1 VNRSLAVPAAVHRA
15 RGQSRPRALA
25 ARLLSYLTN
34 HVVNHLPWYVVRHA
48 WYRRVMGI
56 SLGAGA
62 SIQLG
67 CHLWS
72 YGPGQVRRSGV
83 SIGART
89 LVNRGCCLDARAGLS
104 IGDDVS
110 IAPEVAILTTQ
121 HDMEHPDFA
130 LQSRPV
136 RIDDHVWIGMRAM
149 VLPGVHVGRGAV
161 VAAGAVVTRD
171 VPPLAVVGG
180 VPARPIGRRSL
191 EPDYRLSA
199 LRPFLE

>member
-1 VNRSLAVPAAVHRA
+1 MNRSLAVPAAAHRA
-15 RGQSRPRALA
+15 RGQSRSRAVA

-34 HVVNHLPWYVVRHA
+34 HVVNRLPWYVVRHA
-48 WYRRVMGI
+48 WYRRVMGV
-56 SLGAGA
+56 SLGPGA

-72 YGPGQVRRSGV
+72 YGPGQVRRTGLG
-83 SIGART
+83 IGART

-104 IGDDVS
+104 IGADVS

-121 HDMEHPDFA
+121 HDLDDPDFA

-149 VLPGVHVGRGAV
+149 VLPGVHIGRGAV

-180 VPARPIGRRSL
+180 VPARPIGQRSL
-191 EPDYRLSA
+191 QPGYRLRA